1 MIVEAPDGKTIDFGD
16 LPQEQVQSAM
26 SKMYPVQPTKEQPKG
41 LFDKIGQDYDKRVS
55 IAQGIADKGAM
66 GQKNTPE
73 TIAEMALTGGGGLL
87 NDIAGEVTGS
97 AANFLGRGIT
107 PKEKEL
113 VSKAYDYVAKS
124 PVGNAVKSGAQYVG
138 EKYQQIPERGRAV
151 LDAAGNALGVATTFL
166 PTKAAVNAG
175 TSVLESGLQKAGN
188 ALISSAD
195 DAVKAKRFEQASK
208 AILPDVAT
216 VSGRKQAIEEG
227 GVGVKKTLIG
237 KGEAYA
243 KPDKMQE
250 QAIKELVDVEGFDPK
265 ALHIDNANAVDNAI
279 GKEAESLKRALEKE
293 NVSLLTNERTDLPK
307 TIDDFGGVLNHQPI
321 NVPSANKFHDVLD
334 KAVSAISSNETLSG
348 NARATASRIASKM
361 KEFVDA
367 NPQTTA
373 GLLQARKDFDKWVKE
388 ARSGQKA
395 LEPDFENGLSAAARV
410 VRDTTNDFISAN
422 TSSADVKAS
431 LAKQSAL
438 FRARDALEEKA
449 RKQAFTRGERAADAI
464 DKYAHLKGVGAK
476 GAGLLATG
484 GAAYL
489 APQVTIPAI
498 SLYALGKG
506 FTSNPVKKAVGKT
519 LTFSSKERQLADIIK
534 RSK

>member
-1 MIVEAPDGKTIDFGD
+1 MATTVNNNYG
-16 LPQEQVQSAM
+16 LPEGFKLGQPIQKKPNNYGLPEGFTLDE
-26 SKMYPVQPTKEQPKG
+26 PTKEQPKG
-41 LFDKIGQDYDKRVS
+41 MMDRMGQDYADTMMKLQENKDKYKLVQQGVFPTASHAIGTALGGYGQMMAEPVVS
-55 IAQGIADKGAM
+55 AWNALPESETKPIEQAVMPVLQKGAEYAN
-66 GQKNTPE
+66 KLPE
-73 TIAEMALTGGGGLL
+73 SVKQYGSDALNIASVLPVGKMLSGAGNIAATGV
-87 NDIAGEVTGS
+87 ES
-97 AANFLGRGIT
+97 AAQKLGGKLINSA
-107 PKEKEL
+107 E
-113 VSKAYDYVAKS
+113 
-124 PVGNAVKSGAQYVG
+124 
-138 EKYQQIPERGRAV
+138 
-151 LDAAGNALGVATTFL
+151 
-166 PTKAAVNAG
+166 KAA
-175 TSVLESGLQKAGN
+175 Q
-188 ALISSAD
+188 
-195 DAVKAKRFEQASK
+195 AKKYEKASK
-208 AILPDVAT
+208 AILPDVST
-216 VSGRKQAIEEG
+216 ISGRKQAIEEG
-227 GVGVKKTLIG
+227 GVGVKKTLFG

-243 KPDKMQE
+243 KPDKLQE
-250 QAIKELVDVEGFDPK
+250 QSIQELMNVEEFDPN
-265 ALHIDNANAVDNAI
+265 ALHIDNANAVNNAI
-279 GKEAESLKRALEKE
+279 VKEAETLKGVLEKE

-307 TIDDFGGVLNHQPI
+307 TVDAFGGVLNHQPI